1 MRVYRTAPGAHCS
14 PEYSRSGLTGPCFL
28 CADGMSSKLP
38 FAAMLLLLPLLCVAL
53 RHQLVHDLAGGSE
66 AHSVQ
71 CVMSFG
77 SAAGGFDF
85 AQQSKAWLCER
96 CDWHADAVYVDH
108 DALAG
113 KEGTV
118 ETVTVDADGEE
129 HAAR

>member
-28 CADGMSSKLP
+28 CADGVSSKLP
-38 FAAMLLLLPLLCVAL
+38 FVAMLLLLPLLCVAL

-66 AHSVQ
+66 VHSVQ

-85 AQQSKAWLCER
+85 AQQSK
-96 CDWHADAVYVDH
+96 
-108 DALAG
+108 
-113 KEGTV
+113 
-118 ETVTVDADGEE
+118 VTVDADGEE